1 MIGLAALPLAAAFLA
16 GLGVGIGAESGGF
29 ALAAIIVSVPV
40 SIAAALLL
48 SGWLFAA
55 AQSVRRSH
63 SAFWIADKV
72 APLRLAVEADAPT
85 RIDIVHPQVDL
96 THFFGGFIA
105 VFNLARRLAERGHR
119 VRVIALEGD
128 PPAGWRERLA
138 AYEGLASSIDRLEV
152 VGARDRSRPI
162 AASAD
167 DVLVATHWTA
177 AHVAAGALEDL
188 RADRFLYLIQEY
200 EPLIFPASSAAA
212 MARQSYDLPH
222 AALFSSRLLRDW
234 FADQAIGVFANGEDE
249 AERASAWFENA
260 ITPVGPVPA
269 ADLRRPGP
277 RRLLFYARPETH
289 AERNLFEIGAMAVD
303 AAIAEGHLAGWELFG
318 IGTVER
324 SERPLLLPHSGA
336 RLRLLPRQR
345 QAEYAR
351 ILRASDVG
359 LALMHTPHPS
369 LVPIEMAAAGM
380 PTVTSTFGNKGAAA
394 LARISPNLIAAEP
407 TVAAVKAAL
416 ARAEREADDLE
427 RRAHGSTVRW
437 PRSWD
442 EALSDELMARVERLL
457 GLRR

>member
-1 MIGLAALPLAAAFLA
+1 
-16 GLGVGIGAESGGF
+16 
-29 ALAAIIVSVPV
+29 
-40 SIAAALLL
+40 
-48 SGWLFAA
+48 
-55 AQSVRRSH
+55 
-63 SAFWIADKV
+63 
-72 APLRLAVEADAPT
+72 
-85 RIDIVHPQVDL
+85 
-96 THFFGGFIA
+96 
-105 VFNLARRLAERGHR
+105 
-119 VRVIALEGD
+119 
-128 PPAGWRERLA
+128 
-138 AYEGLASSIDRLEV
+138 
-152 VGARDRSRPI
+152 
-162 AASAD
+162 
-167 DVLVATHWTA
+167 
-177 AHVAAGALEDL
+177 
-188 RADRFLYLIQEY
+188 
-200 EPLIFPASSAAA
+200 

-427 RRAHGSTVRW
+427 RRAHGSTVCW